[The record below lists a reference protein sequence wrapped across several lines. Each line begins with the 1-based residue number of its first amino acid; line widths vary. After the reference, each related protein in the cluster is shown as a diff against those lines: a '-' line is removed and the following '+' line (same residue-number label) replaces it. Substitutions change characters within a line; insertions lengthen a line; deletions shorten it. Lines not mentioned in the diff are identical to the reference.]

1 MKKLVG
7 KIIKQQHKNR
17 NITLNIFD
25 KTMPKF
31 IHNLFNKYKEF
42 GFTKLKTKKITDKI
56 KNIIEILNEYEK

>member
-42 GFTKLKTKKITDKI
+42 GFVKLKMKKIIDRVRKL
-56 KNIIEILNEYEK
+56 IEILNEYEK